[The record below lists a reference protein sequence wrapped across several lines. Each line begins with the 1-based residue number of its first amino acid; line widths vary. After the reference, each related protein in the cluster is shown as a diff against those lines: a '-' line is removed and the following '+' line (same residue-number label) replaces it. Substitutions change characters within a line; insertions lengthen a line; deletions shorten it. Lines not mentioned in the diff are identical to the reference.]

1 MSSMPDLYPSRYGQP
16 ARLMERLDP
25 VLYSRPDA
33 PPPVAQAVIDDYE
46 RNGFVVLE
54 DVFSPAEIQ
63 ALQEEASRLRDDD
76 KLAALEQ
83 TITEP
88 ESNAIRS
95 IFRVHRD
102 VSPLFERLMSDRR
115 LVDLARHILN
125 DDVYIHQSRLN
136 YKPGFRGK
144 EFYWHSDFETWHVE
158 DGMPRMRA
166 LSMSITLTENRP
178 HNGPLMLVPGSHR
191 KFVVCSGETPDNHY
205 KQSLKKQEYGV
216 PADHCLEQ
224 LVQQGGLYAAT
235 GRPGSVI
242 VFDCNT
248 MHGSNSNISPF
259 PRSNL
264 FFVYNAMSNQV
275 VEPFCGLAPRPEFIA
290 TRREIKPVMPQD
302 GDLTRGDSD
311 LTLRDNKNHQSK
323 RREQPATA

>member
-25 VLYSRPDA
+25 VIYSRPDA
-33 PPPVAQAVIDDYE
+33 PPPVAQAVIEDYDK
-46 RNGFVVLE
+46 NGFVVLE
-54 DVFSPAEIQ
+54 DVFSPAEVQ
-63 ALQEEASRLRDDD
+63 ALQEEARRLRDDEE
-76 KLAALEQ
+76 LTGLEQ

-95 IFRVHRD
+95 IFRVHQD
-102 VSPLFERLMSDRR
+102 ISPLFERLMSDRR
-115 LVDLARHILN
+115 LVDLARYILN
-125 DDVYIHQSRLN
+125 DDIYIHQSRLN

-166 LSMSITLTENRP
+166 LSMSITLTENTP

-191 KFVVCSGETPDNHY
+191 KFAVCTGETPDNHY

-216 PADHCLEQ
+216 PADQCLEQ
-224 LVQQGGLYAAT
+224 LVQQGGLQAAM

-275 VEPFCGLAPRPEFIA
+275 VKPFCGLTPRPEFIA
-290 TRREIKPVMPQD
+290 TRRNITPVTPRD
-302 GDLTRGDSD
+302 NDLSRGDSD
-311 LTLRDNKNHQSK
+311 LTRQDV